1 MGGANVGSDGFSSGA
16 CVRFKREDGGGAD
29 KWAQAVSRSGE
40 EERAAT
46 VETTRTGP
54 AQQGRK
60 KARARGPARWGR
72 QQADWAER
80 REGEEKKFFSFS
92 YLIFQIHFPKFLKFF

>member
-1 MGGANVGSDGFSSGA
+1 MGGANVGSDGFSSAA

-29 KWAQAVSRSGE
+29 KWARAVSDTRGKSGDGGCGL
-40 EERAAT
+40 R
-46 VETTRTGP
+46 RGP

-60 KARARGPARWGR
+60 EERGKTRMGQGNG

-80 REGEEKKFFSFS
+80 REGEEKKLSFS
-92 YLIFQIHFPKFLKFF
+92 YLIFQI

>member
-40 EERAAT
+40 EERAAA
-46 VETTRTGP
+46 VATRTGP

-80 REGEEKKFFSFS
+80 REGEEKKFFLF
-92 YLIFQIHFPKFLKFF
+92 LI